1 MLSYLATAW
10 PFATLTD
17 GEVVVFA
24 YVGMVATLAA
34 LVFVPFKL
42 GRMQRRPVLPVDP
55 TAAIIAGTGKA
66 LDGYPAGDPFG
77 VMSRLGAPN
86 LPGGRNA

>member
-34 LVFVPFKL
+34 LVYVPFKL
-42 GRMQRRPVLPVDP
+42 GRMQRRPVLPVVAP
-55 TAAIIAGTGKA
+55 
-66 LDGYPAGDPFG
+66 PVNPVDPFG
-77 VMSRLGAPN
+77 LFDRLGAPN